1 MNEEYAEVPFG
12 VGSSVIFST
21 DEKKYVGRLMGRDED
36 FVYLKATHV
45 SKYFEPELSDA
56 ARSIFRGMV
65 DEMSFLELKV
75 ICLKKRL
82 GGLGSLLRDSKGD
95 LRARVYD
102 WMVWDF
108 LDSQEGVERFIEI
121 AAPVSM
127 GIPLLR
133 VESFQSLTDVMDGN
147 ILSELDFP
155 IGGEYNG

>member
-1 MNEEYAEVPFG
+1 MSEEFSEVPFG
-12 VGSSVIFST
+12 VGASVIFST

-45 SKYFEPELSDA
+45 SKLLEPELTDA
-56 ARSIFRGMV
+56 ARSVFRAMV
-65 DEMSFLELKV
+65 DEMSVWELRWLVVKN
-75 ICLKKRL
+75 K
-82 GGLGSLLRDSKGD
+82 LGSLVLVSKGD
-95 LRARVYD
+95 LRSRVYD

-108 LDSQEGVERFIEI
+108 LDSQEGVERFVEI
-121 AAPVSM
+121 AQPVSM

-155 IGGEYNG
+155 FEGEYNG